1 MPRADLRPTR
11 RQDCPKS
18 YLLGDAVA
26 GRGGVGQNARLLL
39 GKQGGGRTDLGRN
52 IMNSVLDTTFEEPIN
67 IRFFKSAVA
76 RKSGAQEGLG
86 SGRRRYNSA
95 DEEINRKS

>member
-1 MPRADLRPTR
+1 
-11 RQDCPKS
+11 
-18 YLLGDAVA
+18 
-26 GRGGVGQNARLLL
+26 
-39 GKQGGGRTDLGRN
+39 
-52 IMNSVLDTTFEEPIN
+52 MNSVLDTTFEEPIN